1 MCNVVIVN
9 LGSYGMFVMEDS
21 PIKRTAVYLG
31 CSITLKPALGGSHSR
46 NLFPEHLM
54 PPGVAFHPMECQ
66 NPPFPVAHQHDDR
79 NAASRVGPCHATRA
93 LTSSANLTGRQT
105 VHCIQT
111 GPTTD
116 AMRIPIHNLFPDKE
130 VEDVDAIDGRL
141 DPPLPNSSLCPAGR
155 GSR

>member
-54 PPGVAFHPMECQ
+54 PPGVSFHPMECQ

-105 VHCIQT
+105 ALHSDRANNRC
-111 GPTTD
+111 
-116 AMRIPIHNLFPDKE
+116 NE
-130 VEDVDAIDGRL
+130 N
-141 DPPLPNSSLCPAGR
+141 PNSQFISGQ
-155 GSR
+155 GSGGCRCH